1 MAELFELTG
10 LDTVRQRLEQ
20 IRTEIVFSAGIA
32 VQQEADA
39 ILEASRPLVPV
50 DTGSLRDSGK
60 VDDWAI
66 ISPGIVQAGVRYGGT
81 VGRLGRV
88 PERYAYLVEVDMLMP
103 HPRGGQSHYL
113 SQPTFQATAGMLA
126 RIAEQVRNA
135 L

>member
-1 MAELFELTG
+1 MVELFELTG

-20 IRTEIVFSAGIA
+20 LRTEIVFSAGIA
-32 VQQEADA
+32 VQQEAEA

-50 DTGSLRDSGK
+50 DTASLRDSGK

-66 ISPGIVQAGVRYGGT
+66 VSPGVVQASVRYGGT
-81 VGRLGRV
+81 VGRMGRV
-88 PERYAYLVEVDMLMP
+88 PERYAAIVEFSITMP

-113 SQPTFQATAGMLA
+113 SMPTFQATAGMLA
-126 RIAEQVRNA
+126 RIAEQLRNA